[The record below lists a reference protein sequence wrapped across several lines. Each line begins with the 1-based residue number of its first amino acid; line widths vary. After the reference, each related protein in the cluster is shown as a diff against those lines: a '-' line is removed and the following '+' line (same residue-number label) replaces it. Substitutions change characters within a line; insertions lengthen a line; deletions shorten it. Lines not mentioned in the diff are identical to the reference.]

1 MWQLSA
7 NIHRN
12 DVPQLDRVEQI
23 AEWME
28 LSGLQSAQVEPI
40 ESRRKDGRGH
50 RAQGGINA
58 AVRDLGIERNEAQ
71 RSTKIAGLD
80 DAAKQAARD
89 GLLLSRRQARSI

>member
-1 MWQLSA
+1 M
-7 NIHRN
+7 
-12 DVPQLDRVEQI
+12 PQLDRAEQI

-28 LSGLQSAQVEPI
+28 LAGLKVAQLEPPP
-40 ESRRKDGRGH
+40 RGGKQP
-50 RAQGGINA
+50 RDQGINA
-58 AVRDLGIERNEAQ
+58 AVRDLGIERTEAQ